1 MLKLSTEFSVVLQA
15 CVAVHLLSELGHD
28 LCDEFVKVNCHQL
41 MFNILAD
48 HIDQGTLRSDLI
60 FFYFLHITEQFIK
73 LSALQAS
80 CKS

>member
-1 MLKLSTEFSVVLQA
+1 MLQA

-28 LCDEFVKVNCHQL
+28 LCDEFVKVNCHRL

-48 HIDQGTLRSDLI
+48 HIDQGTVRND
-60 FFYFLHITEQFIK
+60 FKGFYFLHITVQFIK